1 MSHHHNEK
9 KAKQDNDGP
18 RSIPVTGPD
27 GKAAQKNEPLKQE
40 ELVEA
45 GPAQEQA
52 EFDQELAKVKAERY
66 DYLARLQRV
75 SADFVN
81 YQKRAVREAIE
92 SRETANAELIKNLL
106 GVLDDMERA
115 LEAAKAAGLS
125 QDDALLK
132 GMELVHAKALETLSR
147 YGLAV
152 IEAQGQP
159 FDPQKHQAVM
169 QMASG
174 DVPPGSVIKELQKGY
189 TLRGK
194 VLRPSTVVVSKA
206 PDEASQQ

>member
-1 MSHHHNEK
+1 MSHHHNDK
-9 KAKQDNDGP
+9 KARHDSDGP

-27 GKAAQKNEPLKQE
+27 GKTAHQNESLQQDD
-40 ELVEA
+40 LVEA
-45 GPAQEQA
+45 EPVEKQA
-52 EFDQELAKVKAERY
+52 DFEQELAKVKAERD

-132 GMELVHAKALETLSR
+132 GMELVYAKAVETLTR

-174 DVPPGSVIKELQKGY
+174 DVPPGTVIKELQKGY

-194 VLRPSTVVVSKA
+194 VLRPSTVVVSKT